1 MVIFNVY
8 VRCNNIR
15 DRFFNMSDPE
25 DGMKQVSLDS
35 NAQFMVCKN
44 NYLIMQ
50 EDVLRNK
57 IFGEWH

>member
-1 MVIFNVY
+1 
-8 VRCNNIR
+8 
-15 DRFFNMSDPE
+15 MSDPE
-25 DGMKQVSLDS
+25 DGMKQVSLDI

-50 EDVLRNK
+50 EDVLGNK

>member
-1 MVIFNVY
+1 
-8 VRCNNIR
+8 
-15 DRFFNMSDPE
+15 MSDPE

-50 EDVLRNK
+50 EDVLGNK

>member
-8 VRCNNIR
+8 VGCNKVQ
-15 DRFFNMSDPE
+15 DRFFNIYDPE
-25 DGMKQVSLDS
+25 DGMELVSLDS

-50 EDVLRNK
+50 EDALGNT

>member
-8 VRCNNIR
+8 VGCNKVQ
-15 DRFFNMSDPE
+15 DTFFNTSDPE
-25 DGMKQVSLDS
+25 DGMELVSLDS
-35 NAQFMVCKN
+35 NVQFMVYKN

-50 EDVLRNK
+50 EDALGNK